1 MINMTT
7 NETCEVNVPV
17 PALTLD
23 MLASEQREM
32 VLNLY
37 QMLKAMDDSIG
48 YHADLGNK
56 SDSKSEPCMLNFFKE
71 TNTILVDCLRTAEN
85 IKKNLGINQ

>member
-7 NETCEVNVPV
+7 NEICEVNVPV

-23 MLASEQREM
+23 ALALEQREL
-32 VLNLY
+32 VLDMY
-37 QMLKAMDDSIG
+37 QMLKAIDDSIG

-56 SDSKSEPCMLNFFKE
+56 TDNKLEPCMLNFFKE
-71 TNTILVDCLRTAEN
+71 TNAMLIDCLRTAEN